1 MLQIV
6 GVDATLLHIPQCSL
20 YLLEDCAITSCFT
33 LCKINSSADS
43 HSHFVE
49 LAVTHTTAEFRGF
62 KKILDVASCCSVV
75 SALQSEH
82 AYSKI
87 V

>member
-62 KKILDVASCCSVV
+62 KRILGRCKLLFSSA
-75 SALQSEH
+75 ALQSEH